1 MKSNKIIRYILIL
14 AVIVIVAL
22 ITSNIQTKNSFSVK
36 SAEYDQQLAALNA
49 QITVLET
56 NLTALSLL
64 EKNDNVAALTKMNNV
79 SNNLS
84 NEIQLLS
91 KSISDVNT
99 KIMQLQKDVAALKPA
114 TPAVTTSV
122 TK

>member
-22 ITSNIQTKNSFSVK
+22 ITSNIQTKNAFSVK

>member
-22 ITSNIQTKNSFSVK
+22 ITSNIQTKNAFSVK
-36 SAEYDQQLAALNA
+36 SAEYTQQLEALNA
-49 QITVLET
+49 QVTQLQT

-99 KIMQLQKDVAALKPA
+99 KIMQLQKDVAALKP
-114 TPAVTTSV
+114 TVTTSV
-122 TK
+122 AK